1 MRQLRLRKKDI
12 QYAFLYQGVFE
23 EENVE
28 KIRKYLEEQSESIKE
43 HSFVEA
49 PLLVQVG
56 KYRYQTGFV
65 PCNGE
70 AVVRLP
76 QKGSVFV
83 MGSKGGFIVAAEC
96 ENREAG

>member
-1 MRQLRLRKKDI
+1 MRQLRLREKDTR
-12 QYAFLYQGVFE
+12 YAFLYQGVLDE
-23 EENVE
+23 EIVE
-28 KIRKYLEEQSESIKE
+28 KIRKYLIEQSESIKE
-43 HSFVEA
+43 YSFAEA
-49 PLLVQVG
+49 PLGFQVG
-56 KYRYQTGFV
+56 KRRYQAGFV
-65 PCNGE
+65 PCNDE